1 MDDVDRTLTQNA
13 PVADRSWPELP
24 GVRHRFVDLPGL
36 RMHVV
41 TAGPEA
47 GMTAE
52 LPVLLL
58 HGVPQH
64 WWEWRHVIPALATD
78 RPVVAPDLRG
88 AGWTDAP
95 DGSYRLEVHQ
105 ADVVALL
112 DALDLPR
119 VHVVAHDWAA
129 IVAMHLALDHPDR
142 FGGLVSLTVPHL
154 WLRFDPRLIAQMR
167 VAWHLP
173 VMATPL
179 APRLVGRGRQR
190 LQRHLLHGRFT
201 VVADALG
208 RRDTESYL
216 ERLREPARARAT
228 SALYR
233 HLILPEFVR
242 VLRGAYADRRL
253 TVPTVSLLGAGDAIS
268 DPRVLGGYEEHADDL
283 TMEVV
288 EGAGHFLPEEA
299 PDVVVARARELFAR
313 VT

>member
-1 MDDVDRTLTQNA
+1 MDEVDRTVFTNA
-13 PVADRSWPELP
+13 PLAEQGWPELA
-24 GVRHRFVDLPGL
+24 GVRHRFVDIPGL
-36 RMHVV
+36 RMHVA
-41 TAGPEA
+41 TAGPDVA
-47 GMTAE
+47 TSAE

-64 WWEWRHVIPALATD
+64 WWQWRRVIPALGAD
-78 RPVVAPDLRG
+78 RHVYAPDLRG

-95 DGSYRLEVHQ
+95 AGSYRLEVHL

-129 IVAMHLALDHPDR
+129 IVAMRLALDHPER

-154 WLRFDPRLIAQMR
+154 WLRFDPRLIAQLR

-173 VMATPL
+173 LMATPL
-179 APRLVGRGRQR
+179 APRLIGRGRQR

-201 VVADALG
+201 VVSDAIG
-208 RRDTESYL
+208 SDDAESYL
-216 ERLREPARARAT
+216 ARLREPARARAV

-233 HLILPEFVR
+233 ELILPEFVR
-242 VLRGAYADRRL
+242 ILRGAYADRRL
-253 TVPTVSLLGAGDAIS
+253 TVPTVALLGAGDAIS
-268 DPRVLGGYEEHADDL
+268 DPRTLGGHEGRADDF
-283 TMEVV
+283 TMKIV
-288 EGAGHFLPEEA
+288 EGAGHFLPEER

-313 VT
+313 VP